1 METPAINANPVA
13 AAAFNR
19 TAVAGERRKV
29 EDSELERSEAE
40 DTAAANSDGEDQQ
53 RYELR
58 AREEEEDQAE
68 SNQFGLGRKV
78 NITV

>member
-40 DTAAANSDGEDQQ
+40 DAAAANSDGEDQQ

-58 AREEEEDQAE
+58 AREDEDQAE
-68 SNQFGLGRKV
+68 NNQFGLGRKV